1 MGTVAA
7 AGREAMKMSM
17 RLKLEAHAERQ
28 ACRAAH
34 TCPELST
41 RTTEGA
47 AACVDGMP
55 FDGRLNACKIS
66 ICLYREHMTMV
77 I

>member
-47 AACVDGMP
+47 AACVDGIC
-55 FDGRLNACKIS
+55 RLMADPMS
-66 ICLYREHMTMV
+66 V
-77 I
+77 V